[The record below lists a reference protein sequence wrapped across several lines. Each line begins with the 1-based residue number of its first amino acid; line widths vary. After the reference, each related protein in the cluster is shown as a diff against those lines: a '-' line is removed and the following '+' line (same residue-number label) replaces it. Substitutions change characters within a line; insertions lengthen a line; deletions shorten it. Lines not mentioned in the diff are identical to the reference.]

1 RDDYANWAAQNPEY
15 KIWDYDQCLEAFKV
29 VENYARKNPDEEF
42 KKYHG
47 FNGLLHYKTVQT
59 ILMRLQKISL
69 RLQKILEFLIIT
81 ILMVLDKWNR
91 NISDALKTVE
101 TYPPLLPLSPWP
113 VTLQNCQ
120 ILLLTY

>member
-15 KIWDYDQCLEAFKV
+15 KIWDYDQCLEV

-69 RLQKILEFLIIT
+69 RPQQKWKFCSLADRYLT
-81 ILMVLDKWNR
+81 
-91 NISDALKTVE
+91 DALKTVE